1 MGSSRKTLKI
11 IGALIVVFLI
21 IGLLFLMDFLRSIEE
36 YKSQVSAISFVSI
49 DIGDMR
55 DGTYTG
61 ECDVDVIYAK
71 VEVFVQR
78 GEIINISLLEHRNG
92 RGLPAEEIVDR
103 IVAEQTV
110 DVDAVTSA
118 TNSSRVIKK
127 AVENALMF
135 GFDEAKEKTTSNL
148 K

>member
-1 MGSSRKTLKI
+1 MRLSRKTLKI
-11 IGALIVVFLI
+11 IGAIIVVFLI

-49 DIGDMR
+49 DIGDVR
-55 DGTYTG
+55 DGAYTG

-71 VEVFVQR
+71 VEVLVQ
-78 GEIINISLLEHRNG
+78 GGQIININLLEHRNG
-92 RGLPAEEIVDR
+92 RGLSAEEIVDR

-118 TNSSRVIKK
+118 TNSSTVIKK
-127 AVENALMF
+127 AVENAL
-135 GFDEAKEKTTSNL
+135 TSGI
-148 K
+148 